1 MDELTTIILSGIAW
15 DAIKGGIK
23 ITANYIK
30 EKLSIW
36 MLEDEKIEK
45 ISECMENIPKEYCLS
60 KGMIKEYLDLNKG
73 LIDILNQTQKEDFFQ
88 NIQQVDNKIATGNY
102 FGTINYY
109 ENRNEENKNQMV
121 YFKKLEKYLNSL
133 QENKTKF
140 EYKGDLEQTYNCLK
154 ELFILSIE
162 KIEYIKD
169 EHESHCYL
177 FSDNENE
184 EIAEKMAEITHLIN
198 EYNSYNRD
206 RKELCNK
213 TIDQMDEIG
222 IKVMEFYDFYIQ
234 LIRKKLNE
242 ILYS

>member
-1 MDELTTIILSGIAW
+1 M
-15 DAIKGGIK
+15 
-23 ITANYIK
+23 
-30 EKLSIW
+30 
-36 MLEDEKIEK
+36 
-45 ISECMENIPKEYCLS
+45 
-60 KGMIKEYLDLNKG
+60 
-73 LIDILNQTQKEDFFQ
+73 
-88 NIQQVDNKIATGNY
+88 
-102 FGTINYY
+102 
-109 ENRNEENKNQMV
+109 
-121 YFKKLEKYLNSL
+121 
-133 QENKTKF
+133 
-140 EYKGDLEQTYNCLK
+140 
-154 ELFILSIE
+154 
-162 KIEYIKD
+162 
-169 EHESHCYL
+169 